1 MEKVIGILGGM
12 GPLATAD
19 LFKKITLLT
28 RASSDREH
36 LRVVIDS
43 NAKIPDRTGAILS
56 GGADP
61 VPEMLSALRNLERCG
76 ADVILMP
83 CNTAH
88 HFLPRLQPETELPFL
103 NMIETTVARC
113 RALFPGKTAGL
124 WATSGTVKSGVY
136 TDVLAREGV
145 SCVLPTEEEQ
155 AVMMDAIYRV
165 KGGETLRDAAA
176 FDGLAASMRA
186 RGADFFILGCTELPI
201 VYDMLHLSGDFIDPT
216 AELAR
221 AAVLFCG
228 KELND

>member
-1 MEKVIGILGGM
+1 MEKIVGILGGM

-28 RASSDREH
+28 RAASDNEH

-43 NAKIPDRTGAILS
+43 NAKIPDRTSAILS

-61 VPEMLSALRNLERCG
+61 VPQMLSALRNLERCG

-88 HFLPRLQPETELPFL
+88 HFLPRLQTETNVPFL

-113 RALFPGKTAGL
+113 KELFPGKTAGL

-145 SCVLPTEEEQ
+145 ACVLPTEAEQ

-165 KGGETLRDAAA
+165 KGGETLRDSAA
-176 FDGLAASMRA
+176 FDGLAASMGA
-186 RGADFFILGCTELPI
+186 RGADYFILGCTELPI
-201 VYDMLHLSGDFIDPT
+201 VYDMLHLKGNFIDPT

-221 AAVLFCG
+221 AAILYCD
-228 KELND
+228 KELNN